1 MSDASR
7 LAGVI
12 VAELIAAG
20 VREVVLSPG
29 SRSAP
34 LAYELYEADKIGL
47 LRLHVRIDERTA
59 GFLALGMAKASGTP
73 VPVVTT
79 SGTAAANL
87 HPALLEAWHS
97 QIPLIAVTADR
108 PRLATFTGANQTT
121 DQRGMFAPHVRGQVT
136 IDDRPGAGVE
146 AAGWWQFELAR
157 LLALATGSRTGQPGP
172 VHLNVSFSDP
182 LVPDVEE
189 SPVPRELLVAP
200 RVTVPEA
207 LPLDAGPQTVIVAG
221 DLPPELGRSV
231 AETAARARV
240 PLLAEPSS
248 NARRGKSAIGLY
260 RVLLGSPLAED
271 VERVIMF
278 GHPTL
283 SRPVSRLLARD
294 HIELVVVAHAAEWLD
309 PGRRAHDVVDAID
322 LEPGNGEWLLRWLD
336 ADRVLRT
343 ELDALLAG
351 LSYLSGPALAA
362 GLWSGLG
369 DGDALVVGSSSPIRD
384 LDLAPVSDSPP
395 TVFANRGLSGI
406 DGTVSTAV
414 GVAAVTERRVHAL
427 LGDETFLHDLTGL
440 IIGPSEPRPDL
451 RIVVANDNGGSIFAT
466 LEHGRPAHLGA
477 YERIF
482 GTPHGIRVS
491 EVAGALG
498 ATARRVTSVEGLA
511 EALVAPARGL
521 EVIEAVVDRAQR
533 RTLDAEITGLA
544 ARL

>member
-1 MSDASR
+1 M
-7 LAGVI
+7 
-12 VAELIAAG
+12 
-20 VREVVLSPG
+20 REVVLSPG

-34 LAYELYEADKIGL
+34 LAYELFEADKIGL

-59 GFLALGMAKASGTP
+59 AFLALGMAKASRTP

-97 QIPLIAVTADR
+97 QVPLVAVTADR
-108 PRLATFTGANQTT
+108 PRTATFTGANQTT
-121 DQRGMFAPHVRGQVT
+121 DQRGLFTPHVRGQIT
-136 IDDRPGAGVE
+136 IDDRPGPGVD
-146 AAGWWQFELAR
+146 ASGWWQFELAR
-157 LLALATGSRTGQPGP
+157 LLALATGSRSGQPGP
-172 VHLNVSFSDP
+172 VHLNVSFSEP
-182 LVPDVEE
+182 LVPDVEDT
-189 SPVPRELLVAP
+189 PVPRELLIAP
-200 RVTVPEA
+200 RVPAPEA

-231 AETAARARV
+231 TDLAARARV

-248 NARRGKSAIGLY
+248 NARGGDAAIGLY
-260 RVLLGSPLAED
+260 RVLLGSALVDD

-294 HIELVVVAHAAEWLD
+294 DIELVVVAHAAEWLD
-309 PGRRAHDVVDAID
+309 PGRRAHDVVDAVD
-322 LEPGNGEWLLRWLD
+322 LEPGNGDWLARWSE
-336 ADRVLRT
+336 ADHAVRG
-343 ELDALLAG
+343 ELDALLGA

-362 GLWSGLG
+362 GLWSTLAAG
-369 DGDALVVGSSSPIRD
+369 DTLVVGSSSPIRD
-384 LDLAPVSDSPP
+384 LDLAPVSASPP
-395 TVFANRGLSGI
+395 VVFANRGLSGI

-414 GVAAVTERRVHAL
+414 GVATVTEGGVHAL

-451 RIVVANDNGGSIFAT
+451 RIIVANDNGGSIFAT

-482 GTPHGIRVS
+482 GTPHGVGVA
-491 EVAGALG
+491 EVATALG
-498 ATARRVTSVEGLA
+498 ATARRVTSVAELREWLA
-511 EALVAPARGL
+511 EPARGV

-533 RTLDAEITGLA
+533 RNLDAEITGLA
-544 ARL
+544 AML